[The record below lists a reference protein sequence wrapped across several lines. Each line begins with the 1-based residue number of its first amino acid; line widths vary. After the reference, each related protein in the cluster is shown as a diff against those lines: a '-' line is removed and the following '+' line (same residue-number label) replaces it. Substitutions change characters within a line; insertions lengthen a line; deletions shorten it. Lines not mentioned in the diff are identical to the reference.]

1 MPELT
6 DEEKRVVKY
15 EGLIEIINDMKAEI
29 DDLKDR
35 VEALE
40 A

>member
-6 DEEKRVVKY
+6 DEEKRDVKH
-15 EGLIEIINDMKAEI
+15 EGLIKIINDMKAEI